1 MLVTDEGNIIGSI
14 SGGCLE
20 GDALRK
26 AMQVMLQGKSRLVT
40 YDTSDEDD
48 LSIGV
53 QMGCEGIIKVLFE
66 PVDQHQPDN
75 PVNLIK
81 KVLGSRSNAVLI
93 TFFSLDA
100 RNNHAFG
107 TCMLLESDH
116 SIHGSIPIP
125 ELRADVIKD
134 AHRALEEKHSL
145 FVTYQLQDRHI
156 TAFIEFLCP
165 RLSLVIVGAGND
177 AIPIMQ
183 MASVLGW
190 DVRVV
195 DGRNS
200 HARTDRFSA
209 ACQVLVSKPEAA
221 LEQIPIDERT
231 AFIMMTHNY
240 HYDYSMLKA
249 LIGTPVP
256 YIGMLGPKKKLKR
269 MLGDLESSG
278 FVIDDQMLNRIYGP
292 SGLDLGAET
301 AEEIALSI
309 ISEIQAV
316 VGQKVGGM
324 LRDKSD
330 VIHERDRF
338 IHDVRIVRPSPSI

>member
-1 MLVTDEGNIIGSI
+1 MTNFADVNFRVATSMKELLDIQKGYEEALRQGNKVALATVVQIEGSSYRRPGARMLVTDEGNVIGSI

-100 RNNHAFG
+100 RKNHAFG

-134 AHRALEEKHSL
+134 AHRALEEKHTL
-145 FVTYQLQDRHI
+145 FDTYQLQDRHI
-156 TAFIEFLCP
+156 TAIIEFLCP
-165 RLSLVIVGAGND
+165 RL
-177 AIPIMQ
+177 
-183 MASVLGW
+183 
-190 DVRVV
+190 
-195 DGRNS
+195 
-200 HARTDRFSA
+200 
-209 ACQVLVSKPEAA
+209 
-221 LEQIPIDERT
+221 
-231 AFIMMTHNY
+231 
-240 HYDYSMLKA
+240 
-249 LIGTPVP
+249 
-256 YIGMLGPKKKLKR
+256 
-269 MLGDLESSG
+269 
-278 FVIDDQMLNRIYGP
+278 
-292 SGLDLGAET
+292 
-301 AEEIALSI
+301 
-309 ISEIQAV
+309 
-316 VGQKVGGM
+316 
-324 LRDKSD
+324 
-330 VIHERDRF
+330 
-338 IHDVRIVRPSPSI
+338 